1 MRPSLF
7 AGALSALSA
16 LLPTAHAERLIES
29 KSLNPCMA
37 NSSFSATLFNVVFTP
52 DNATLTFNI
61 VGVSDI
67 SGNVTADLEVFAY
80 GYRALK
86 KTLDPCSSADLKGLC
101 PMNTGQINI
110 ESNVELDPDTIKNV
124 PSEYFRSSP
133 ELRRHTREAR
143 LSTNAC
149 RHRLHGSRS
158 RWYCANLH

>member
-7 AGALSALSA
+7 AGALSALTA
-16 LLPTAHAERLIES
+16 LLPAAATAERLIES

-52 DNATLTFNI
+52 DNKTLTFNI

-80 GYRALK
+80 GFRALK
-86 KTLDPCSSADLKGLC
+86 QTLDPCSSGDLKGLC

-110 ESNVELDPDTIKNV
+110 ESNVMLDEDTIKNV
-124 PSEYFRSSP
+124 PSEYFRNFA
-133 ELRRHTREAR
+133 ERRACAEEA
-143 LSTNAC
+143 LQSTNMR
-149 RHRLHGSRS
+149 RHRLHGPGS
-158 RWYCANLH
+158 RW